1 VKVTLL
7 GPQRTPTV
15 DRVARNLDPE
25 GPIATITAGWRDR
38 EPDDA
43 ELDGLLGSRSAN
55 LALYRR
61 WLHVHEHDPEFGAA
75 QLQLREIL
83 DDVQSMYL
91 VRVEHALRAVE
102 ALQRGTQSPRRSDE
116 IADAIGA
123 VRALDE
129 RHVALVRDIHAGFDD
144 TWRPDERP
152 VIASHRQQIA
162 DIVRAAV
169 ALVVTG
175 GHVGVLSSVLR
186 LFDVTAALQCP
197 VIAWS
202 AGAMALT
209 DRIVLFHDRTPQGP
223 TAAEIL
229 APGTALVGGIVA
241 LPHARTRLLIDDV
254 DRMAVL
260 ARRFAPARCVLLEQ
274 DTRFTLHDGAD
285 GLPDGVRVLAE
296 DGRIQTVATE

>member
-1 VKVTLL
+1 MSVTLL

-15 DRVARNLDPE
+15 DRVARTLDPD

-43 ELDGLLGSRSAN
+43 ELDALLGSRTAN

-61 WLHVHEHDPEFGAA
+61 WLHVHQDDPEFGAA
-75 QLQLREIL
+75 QLQLREVL
-83 DDVQSMYL
+83 DETQSMYL
-91 VRVEHALRAVE
+91 VRVEHALRAVD
-102 ALQRGTQSPRRSDE
+102 ALHRREQSSRRDDE

-129 RHVALVRDIHAGFDD
+129 RHVAQVSDLYAGFDD
-144 TWRPDERP
+144 TWRPHERP
-152 VIASHRQQIA
+152 VVAGHRQQVA
-162 DIVRAAV
+162 DIVRAAT

-186 LFDVTAALQCP
+186 LFDVTGALQCP

-209 DRIVLFHDRTPQGP
+209 DRIVLFHDRTPQGRTP
-223 TAAEIL
+223 AEIL
-229 APGTALVGGIVA
+229 APGTRLVTGIVL
-241 LPHARTRLLIDDV
+241 LPHARSRLLIDDV
-254 DRMAVL
+254 DRMAVF

-274 DTRFTLHDGAD
+274 DTRFTLNGIDA
-285 GLPDGVRVLAE
+285 LPDGVRVLGE
-296 DGRIQTVATE
+296 DGRIQTVAAQ